1 MNRTCR
7 VLSTVPR
14 IVLVTSGPFG
24 YVATLL
30 MPNSPAER
38 QRMVEG
44 NLSFVRSIAAK
55 VKEQLP
61 REIEFDDLVAYG
73 TQGLIEAA
81 DRYDP
86 AHGTAFTTFSYY
98 RIRGAIYDG
107 LRGMGWLPR
116 GEYAKHRFEERSNA
130 YLQNLSDREEGTA
143 PADRDSADVEDDVKS
158 IADALGGVAAIF
170 VMALDAMPEEPIDTA
185 PRPEQVVEE
194 QQQRHVVREAL
205 ASLPEKER
213 RLLEL
218 YYFEDRSL
226 LDAGQMLG
234 LSKSWA
240 SRLHARAV
248 TLLKEA
254 LARGGALPD
263 EDDSGSDAYRPGRA
277 RR

>member
-1 MNRTCR
+1 
-7 VLSTVPR
+7 
-14 IVLVTSGPFG
+14 
-24 YVATLL
+24 

-38 QRMVEG
+38 QRLVEG
-44 NLSFVRSIAAK
+44 HIAFVRSIAAK

-61 REIEFDDLVAYG
+61 REIDFEDLVGYG

-86 AHGTAFTTFSYY
+86 VHGTAFSTFSYY

-116 GEYAKHRFEERSNA
+116 GEYAKHRAEERANA
-130 YLQNLSDREEGTA
+130 YLQNVSDRDVG
-143 PADRDSADVEDDVKS
+143 SAGQDTLDDDVRS
-158 IADALGGVAAIF
+158 IADALGGLATIF
-170 VMALDAMPEEPIDTA
+170 VMALDSLTEEPVDGA
-185 PRPEQVVEE
+185 PLSSQLVEE

-205 ASLPEKER
+205 ASLPDKER

-226 LDAGQMLG
+226 LDAGAELG

-240 SRLHARAV
+240 SRLHARAI

-254 LARGGALPD
+254 LHRGGTLPD
-263 EDDSGSDAYRPGRA
+263 DPAAEESDYRPGRA

>member
-1 MNRTCR
+1 
-7 VLSTVPR
+7 
-14 IVLVTSGPFG
+14 
-24 YVATLL
+24 

-38 QRMVEG
+38 QRLVEG
-44 NLSFVRSIAAK
+44 HLTFVRSIAAK

-61 REIEFDDLVAYG
+61 KEIEFEDLVGYG

-86 AHGTAFTTFSYY
+86 VHGTAFSTFSYY

-116 GEYAKHRFEERSNA
+116 GEYAKLRAEERANA
-130 YLQNLSDREEGTA
+130 LLQNVT
-143 PADRDSADVEDDVKS
+143 DRDGGDTDDSLEDDVRA
-158 IADALGGVAAIF
+158 IADALGGIATIF
-170 VMALDAMPEEPIDTA
+170 VLALESLPEEPVDDR
-185 PRPEQVVEE
+185 PRAEELVEEE
-194 QQQRHVVREAL
+194 QQRSVVREAL

-226 LDAGQMLG
+226 LDAGTALG

-254 LARGGALPD
+254 LERGGAAPD
-263 EDDSGSDAYRPGRA
+263 GDDEALAGYRPGRA

>member
-1 MNRTCR
+1 
-7 VLSTVPR
+7 
-14 IVLVTSGPFG
+14 
-24 YVATLL
+24 

-38 QRMVEG
+38 QRLVEG
-44 NLSFVRSIAAK
+44 HIAFVRSIAAK

-61 REIEFDDLVAYG
+61 REIEFEDLVGYG

-86 AHGTAFTTFSYY
+86 VHGTAFSTFSYY

-116 GEYAKHRFEERSNA
+116 GEYAKHRAEERANA
-130 YLQNLSDREEGTA
+130 YLQNLSDREGG
-143 PADRDSADVEDDVKS
+143 DGQDNLEDDVRS
-158 IADALGGVAAIF
+158 IADALGGLATIF
-170 VMALDAMPEEPIDTA
+170 VMALDSLKEEPVDGA
-185 PRPEQVVEE
+185 PLSSQLLEE
-194 QQQRHVVREAL
+194 AQQRHVVREAL

-218 YYFEDRSL
+218 YYFEERSL
-226 LDAGQMLG
+226 LDAGAELG

-254 LARGGALPD
+254 LHRGGASPEDPAAD
-263 EDDSGSDAYRPGRA
+263 ESGYRPGRA

>member
-1 MNRTCR
+1 M
-7 VLSTVPR
+7 
-14 IVLVTSGPFG
+14 
-24 YVATLL
+24 A
-30 MPNSPAER
+30 NSPAER
-38 QRMVEG
+38 QRLVEAH
-44 NLSFVRSIAAK
+44 LTFVRSVAAK

-81 DRYDP
+81 ERYDP

-98 RIRGAIYDG
+98 RIRGAIFDG

-116 GEYAKHRFEERSNA
+116 GEYARIRFEERSNA
-130 YLQNLSDREEGTA
+130 YLQNLTDRDAGTATADREEL
-143 PADRDSADVEDDVKS
+143 SLEDDVRS
-158 IADALGGVAAIF
+158 IAEALGGVAAIF
-170 VMALDAMPEEPIDTA
+170 VMALDALPTEPADGA
-185 PRPEQVVEE
+185 PRAEQLVEE
-194 QQQRHVVREAL
+194 EQQRHVVREAL
-205 ASLPEKER
+205 AALPEKER

-218 YYFEDRSL
+218 YYFEDKSL
-226 LDAGQMLG
+226 LDAGQALG

-254 LARGGALPD
+254 LERGGAMPD
-263 EDDSGSDAYRPGRA
+263 PDALNEEPYKPGRA

>member
-1 MNRTCR
+1 MERPT
-7 VLSTVPR
+7 
-14 IVLVTSGPFG
+14 VLVTKVAFG
-24 YVATLL
+24 YGWRP

-38 QRMVEG
+38 QHLVESH
-44 NLSFVRSIAAK
+44 LSFVRSIAAK

-86 AHGTAFTTFSYY
+86 AHGTAFSTFSYY

-116 GEYAKHRFEERSNA
+116 GEYARHRFEERSNA

-143 PADRDSADVEDDVKS
+143 PADREAADVEDDVKA
-158 IADALGGVAAIF
+158 IAGALGGVAAIF
-170 VMALDAMPEEPIDTA
+170 VMALEAMPEEPVDPS
-185 PRPEQVVEE
+185 PRPEQQVEE
-194 QQQRHVVREAL
+194 HQQRHVVREAL
-205 ASLPEKER
+205 QSLPEKER

-226 LDAGQMLG
+226 LDAGQALG

-254 LARGGALPD
+254 LERGGALPTD
-263 EDDSGSDAYRPGRA
+263 ELDDSDSYRPGRA

>member
-1 MNRTCR
+1 
-7 VLSTVPR
+7 
-14 IVLVTSGPFG
+14 
-24 YVATLL
+24 

-38 QRMVEG
+38 QRLVEDHI
-44 NLSFVRSIAAK
+44 SFVRSIAAK

-81 DRYDP
+81 ERYDP
-86 AHGTAFTTFSYY
+86 IHGTAFTTFSYY

-116 GEYAKHRFEERSNA
+116 GEYAKLRAEERSNA
-130 YLQNLSDREEGTA
+130 FLSNLTDRESGAGEGEA
-143 PADRDSADVEDDVKS
+143 SIEDDVRS

-170 VMALDAMPEEPIDTA
+170 VIALESMPTEPADGA
-185 PRPEQVVEE
+185 PRAEQLLEDN
-194 QQQRHVVREAL
+194 QQRRVVREAL

-226 LDAGQMLG
+226 LDAGAALG

-254 LARGGALPD
+254 LERGGALPD
-263 EDDSGSDAYRPGRA
+263 APSPGEEQYRPGRA

>member
-1 MNRTCR
+1 MRT
-7 VLSTVPR
+7 
-14 IVLVTSGPFG
+14 
-24 YVATLL
+24 
-30 MPNSPAER
+30 SPAER
-38 QRMVEG
+38 QRLVETH
-44 NLSFVRSIAAK
+44 LSFVRSVAAK

-73 TQGLIEAA
+73 TQGLMEAA
-81 DRYDP
+81 ERYDP

-116 GEYAKHRFEERSNA
+116 GEYARLRFEERANSL
-130 YLQNLSDREEGTA
+130 LQNATDREVGTAPGDREELGL
-143 PADRDSADVEDDVKS
+143 EDDVRS
-158 IADALGGVAAIF
+158 IADALGSVAAIF
-170 VMALDAMPEEPIDTA
+170 VLALDALPEEPADPA
-185 PRPEQVVEE
+185 ARPEQLVEE

-218 YYFEDRSL
+218 YYFEDKSL
-226 LDAGQMLG
+226 LDAGQALG

-254 LARGGALPD
+254 LERGGALPASD
-263 EDDSGSDAYRPGRA
+263 EDEEPYKPGRA

>member
-1 MNRTCR
+1 
-7 VLSTVPR
+7 
-14 IVLVTSGPFG
+14 
-24 YVATLL
+24 
-30 MPNSPAER
+30 MPNSPIER
-38 QRMVEG
+38 QRLIE
-44 NLSFVRSIAAK
+44 NHISFVRSIAAK
-55 VKEQLP
+55 VKEQMP
-61 REIEFDDLVAYG
+61 REIEYDDLVAYG

-86 AHGTAFTTFSYY
+86 IHGTAFTTFSYY

-116 GEYAKHRFEERSNA
+116 GEYARYRAEERSNA
-130 YLQNLSDREEGTA
+130 YLQNLSDRDGGAAEGGT
-143 PADRDSADVEDDVKS
+143 SIEDDVRS

-170 VMALDAMPEEPIDTA
+170 VVALDAMPSEPADTA
-185 PRPEQVVEE
+185 PRAEQLLEEE
-194 QQQRHVVREAL
+194 QQRSVVREAL

-226 LDAGQMLG
+226 LDAGQALG

-254 LARGGALPD
+254 LERGGALPD
-263 EDDSGSDAYRPGRA
+263 PPTSDEEGYRPGRA

>member
-1 MNRTCR
+1 
-7 VLSTVPR
+7 
-14 IVLVTSGPFG
+14 
-24 YVATLL
+24 

-38 QRMVEG
+38 QRLVETH
-44 NLSFVRSIAAK
+44 LSFVRSVAAK

-86 AHGTAFTTFSYY
+86 AHGAAFTTFSYY

-116 GEYAKHRFEERSNA
+116 GEYARLRVEERSNA
-130 YLQNLSDREEGTA
+130 YLQNLSDRETGTGA
-143 PADRDSADVEDDVKS
+143 SEREELTLEDDVRS

-170 VMALDAMPEEPIDTA
+170 VMALDALPAEPADGA
-185 PRPEQVVEE
+185 PRAEQLVEE
-194 QQQRHVVREAL
+194 EQQRHVVREAL
-205 ASLPEKER
+205 ASLPDKER

-218 YYFEDRSL
+218 YYFEDKSL
-226 LDAGQMLG
+226 LDAGQALG

-254 LARGGALPD
+254 LERASLGPEDAPAED
-263 EDDSGSDAYRPGRA
+263 EPFRPGRA

>member
-1 MNRTCR
+1 
-7 VLSTVPR
+7 
-14 IVLVTSGPFG
+14 
-24 YVATLL
+24 
-30 MPNSPAER
+30 MPNSPVER
-38 QRMVEG
+38 QRLVESH
-44 NLSFVRSIAAK
+44 LSFVRSVAAK
-55 VKEQLP
+55 VKESLP

-116 GEYAKHRFEERSNA
+116 GEYARLRSEERSNA
-130 YLQNLSDREEGTA
+130 YLQNLGDRDAGTA
-143 PADRDSADVEDDVKS
+143 PSDRDELGLEDDVRS

-170 VMALDAMPEEPIDTA
+170 VMALDALPSEPEDGA
-185 PRPEQVVEE
+185 PRPEQLVEE
-194 QQQRHVVREAL
+194 DQQRRVVREAL

-213 RLLEL
+213 KLLEL
-218 YYFEDRSL
+218 YYFEDKSL
-226 LDAGQMLG
+226 LDAGQLLG

-248 TLLKEA
+248 TLLKDA
-254 LARGGALPD
+254 LERVGAAPNAPPED
-263 EDDSGSDAYRPGRA
+263 PAPDDSPYKPGRA